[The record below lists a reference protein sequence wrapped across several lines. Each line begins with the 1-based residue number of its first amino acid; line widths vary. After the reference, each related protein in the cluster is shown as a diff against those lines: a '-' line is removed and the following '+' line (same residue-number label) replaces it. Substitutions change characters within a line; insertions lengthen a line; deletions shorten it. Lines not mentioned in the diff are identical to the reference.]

1 MGKIIDIIIIDHST
15 AASKQAKKPQRFRLG
30 LKRMEVE
37 KESGIVSEVHTE

>member
-15 AASKQAKKPQRFRLG
+15 AASKQAKKPQRLG

-37 KESGIVSEVHTE
+37 KESGTVSEAHHTE